1 MLYHLLKSTLH
12 LKANACSIGTF
23 IRFYMQ
29 SSLHSKANAC
39 NIGTFIRFYIQM
51 RVQIKN
57 KAFAYRFYR
66 PFTQQCNLKN
76 MSLTKLLFLLKPPK
90 FYKNWVS
97 WIWRELFKLARKWK
111 LTWICITP
119 AILRCIR
126 CYVDLSSNL
135 RRLLNFSYFKIRK
148 QSPLSWNLNQL
159 SIWIDNCQNQ
169 MAVSE
174 PCLI

>member
-1 MLYHLLKSTLH
+1 MLCFLFVPAFEYKIYCLMLYHLLKSTLH

-66 PFTQQCNLKN
+66 PFTQQCGLQMPSEEIVTLHGRK
-76 MSLTKLLFLLKPPK
+76 LTLKPCPFTQK
-90 FYKNWVS
+90 SHINDPS
-97 WIWRELFKLARKWK
+97 
-111 LTWICITP
+111 
-119 AILRCIR
+119 
-126 CYVDLSSNL
+126 
-135 RRLLNFSYFKIRK
+135 RRIFS
-148 QSPLSWNLNQL
+148 
-159 SIWIDNCQNQ
+159 
-169 MAVSE
+169 
-174 PCLI
+174 

>member
-1 MLYHLLKSTLH
+1 MLCFLFVPAFEYKIYCLMLYHLLKSTLH

-66 PFTQQCNLKN
+66 PFTQQC
-76 MSLTKLLFLLKPPK
+76 
-90 FYKNWVS
+90 
-97 WIWRELFKLARKWK
+97 
-111 LTWICITP
+111 ITP
-119 AILRCIR
+119 
-126 CYVDLSSNL
+126 Y
-135 RRLLNFSYFKIRK
+135 LLINYHE
-148 QSPLSWNLNQL
+148 
-159 SIWIDNCQNQ
+159 ID
-169 MAVSE
+169 
-174 PCLI
+174 